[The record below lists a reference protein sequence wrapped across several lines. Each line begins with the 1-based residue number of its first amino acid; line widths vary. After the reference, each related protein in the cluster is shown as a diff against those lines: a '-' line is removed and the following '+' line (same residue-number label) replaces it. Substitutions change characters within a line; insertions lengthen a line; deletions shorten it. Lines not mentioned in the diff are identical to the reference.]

1 MGSHRKILRRTG
13 SALRCGEISLLL
25 IECFEGR
32 VSGLE
37 VMGQGY
43 FNITSKTQKG
53 QTQVSMWGGG

>member
-1 MGSHRKILRRTG
+1 M
-13 SALRCGEISLLL
+13 RCGEISLLL
-25 IECFEGR
+25 IKCFEGR